1 VQIWVAGG
9 SGRPSRSGFGRRR
22 RAIQRQPSRQP
33 EAGDLECDLVHKAL
47 AQARNDKSQAAR
59 LLEVPRGRLYPLL
72 EKHGPTD

>member
-1 VQIWVAGG
+1 M
-9 SGRPSRSGFGRRR
+9 
-22 RAIQRQPSRQP
+22 
-33 EAGDLECDLVHKAL
+33 HKAL